1 MGLLS
6 FFLDFLSVRNST
18 TSAAPK
24 PSAIKRLVDPF
35 PGRFEDREASDLMEE
50 AEEREENE
58 DSLAF
63 DRNESLDDLLSF
75 EPLPSPEVRDS
86 A

>member
-35 PGRFEDREASDLMEE
+35 RFEDREASDLMEE